1 MKYIVILCGFLSGC
15 ATIGDIEGLGEFGE
29 ILRAAET
36 SRVLLGGA
44 PRRHNTAPVVNRTMG
59 EVKSLSERIDG
70 TDITNLPN
78 RIQQV
83 KYIIENTRDET

>member
-15 ATIGDIEGLGEFGE
+15 ATVGDIEGLGQFGE

-36 SRVLLGGA
+36 SRILLGGA
-44 PRRHNTAPVVNRTMG
+44 AQRHNTAPVVNRTMG
-59 EVKSLSERIDG
+59 EVKSLSERIG
-70 TDITNLPN
+70 STDITTLPN

>member
-44 PRRHNTAPVVNRTMG
+44 PQRHNTAPVVNRTMG
-59 EVKSLSERIDG
+59 EVKSLSERIDS

-83 KYIIENTRDET
+83 KYIIENTR

>member
-15 ATIGDIEGLGEFGE
+15 ATVGDIEGLGQFGE

-36 SRVLLGGA
+36 SRVLLGGDS
-44 PRRHNTAPVVNRTMG
+44 RRHDNAPVVNRTIG
-59 EVKSLSERIDG
+59 EVKSLSERVDS

-83 KYIIENTRDET
+83 KYIIKNTRDET